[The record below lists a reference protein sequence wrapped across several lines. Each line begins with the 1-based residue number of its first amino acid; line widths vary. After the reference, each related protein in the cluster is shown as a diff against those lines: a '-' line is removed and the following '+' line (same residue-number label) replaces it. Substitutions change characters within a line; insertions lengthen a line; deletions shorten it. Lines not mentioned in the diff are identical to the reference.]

1 MTDILASLNGPQREA
16 VTDFEHPLLVLA
28 GAGSGKTRVITSKI
42 AYAISEMGYRPWE
55 ILAVT
60 FTNKAAK
67 EMRERV
73 EAMCGGVMNGLEMRT
88 FHSFGA
94 YLLRRYGERIGLS
107 ESFNIYDD
115 EDSVSL
121 LQHLYPNAKK
131 QELRPYAKFI
141 SKAKDKGEDVDY
153 PDFSYEE
160 GKCPDF
166 RTRYRA
172 YERALEEVGCVDFA
186 DLIVKT
192 NRLLVENPDVRE
204 HLNRRFRMILVDEYQ
219 DSNGSQ
225 FNLLRNLAGP
235 DTQVVVVGDDD
246 QSIYRFR
253 GAEIQ
258 NILNFPNDYPGTRT
272 IKLEENYRSTSAIL
286 RIASSV
292 IKNNR
297 GRHEKTIFTRQ
308 GEGSKPEL
316 YSCLDSRDE
325 ALRVAS
331 IIRKDGNYNSTCV
344 LYRTNAQSSE
354 FETVFTNQRIPYQ
367 VIGAL
372 RFYDREEVKDM
383 LALVSFL
390 LNPRDVIAF
399 RRMVNKPSRGIG
411 AQSQEKV
418 IALSEH
424 LMDAMDEAIKTSVV
438 SGKAKSG
445 IQAFRDACIE
455 AGDVIDKGVPQAD
468 FANFLMRRFGL
479 YDYYNA
485 EPDKMVRK
493 TRMDNLSAFANA
505 MSSVAPGREGLQ
517 NFIEKITLDNTV
529 LGDDDPRDRDGV
541 KLMTMHTVKGLEFDR
556 VFVTGLEEA
565 IMPGVGDVSD
575 EDTEEERRIFYVAV
589 TRARKELYMTYA
601 GKRQTFGQWNYQR
614 PSRFLGE
621 IPAGYYKGELRNS
634 SQGGY
639 LDRFAFEP
647 RWGAGG
653 GYGSSRFEPK
663 TARIENRPSW
673 SSGVSLPPTKKSVK
687 LVKAAEFKVGDRVV
701 NPENREAGTVTKVD
715 VRPVGTQISVRF
727 DSGKSA
733 IYNAAFAKLTRESAK
748 VEWKKGDRI
757 RIDSTGDGCVTE
769 VSERNGKTILRVR
782 FDDGNLGLFNSSSPA
797 VHQLK

>member
-1 MTDILASLNGPQREA
+1 MSDILSSLNSPQLDA
-16 VTDFEHPLLVLA
+16 VTDFDNPLLVLA

-42 AYAISEMGYRPWE
+42 AYAIAEKNYRPWQ

-73 EAMCGGVMNGLEMRT
+73 EALCGGPMPGLEMRT

-94 YLLRRYGERIGLS
+94 YLLRRYGERIGLPS
-107 ESFNIYDD
+107 SFNIYDD
-115 EDSVSL
+115 EDSVAL
-121 LQHLYPNAKK
+121 LASLYPNAKK

-141 SKAKDKGEDVDY
+141 GKAKDKGQDVDY
-153 PDFSYEE
+153 PDFAYEE
-160 GKCPDF
+160 SKCPDF

-172 YERALEEVGCVDFA
+172 YEKALVDVGCVDFA

-192 NRLLVENPDVRE
+192 NRLLVENPDIRRQ
-204 HLNRRFRMILVDEYQ
+204 LNDRFRLILVDEYQ

-225 FNLLRNLAGP
+225 FNLLRNLAGEG
-235 DTQVVVVGDDD
+235 TQVVVVGDDD

-253 GAEIQ
+253 GAEIK

-272 IKLEENYRSTSAIL
+272 IKLEENYRSTSSIL

-308 GEGSKPEL
+308 GEGRKPEL
-316 YSCLDSRDE
+316 YSCLDARDE

-331 IIRKDGNYNSTCV
+331 IIRREGHYNSTCV
-344 LYRTNAQSSE
+344 LYRTNAQSNE
-354 FETVFTNQRIPYQ
+354 FETVFTGQRIPYQ

-383 LALVSFL
+383 LALISFL

-399 RRMVNKPSRGIG
+399 RRMINKPSRGIG
-411 AQSQEKV
+411 TQSQERV
-418 IALSEH
+418 ISLNEH
-424 LMDAMDEAIKTSVV
+424 LMDAMDEAIRTGAV
-438 SGKAKSG
+438 SGKAKTG
-445 IQAFRDACIE
+445 LQEFFGACIE
-455 AGDVIDKGVPQAD
+455 AGTMIDREIPQEE
-468 FANFLMRRFGL
+468 FSRFLMERFGILAL
-479 YDYYNA
+479 YDA
-485 EPDKMVRK
+485 EPDKTVRK
-493 TRMDNLSAFANA
+493 TRMDNLSAFVNA

-565 IMPGVGDVSD
+565 IMPGSGDVG
-575 EDTEEERRIFYVAV
+575 EDDIEEERRIFYVAV
-589 TRARKELYMTYA
+589 TRARKELYLSFA
-601 GKRQTFGQWNYQR
+601 GKRQTFGHWNYQQ
-614 PSRFLGE
+614 PSRFLKE
-621 IPAGYYKGELRNS
+621 IPKDYYKGELRNS

-647 RWGAGG
+647 RR
-653 GYGSSRFEPK
+653 SSSFSDRFSDR
-663 TARIENRPSW
+663 TSFENRPSW
-673 SSGVSLPPTKKSVK
+673 ASGVSLPPTKKSVK
-687 LVKAAEFKVGDRVV
+687 LVKGNEFKVGDRVV
-701 NPENREAGTVTKVD
+701 NPDNREAGTVTKVD
-715 VRPVGTQISVRF
+715 VRAVGTQITVSF
-727 DSGKSA
+727 DSGRSS
-733 IYNAAFAKLTRESAK
+733 IYNAAFAKLEREGEKVSWSA
-748 VEWKKGDRI
+748 GDRVE
-757 RIDSTGDGCVTE
+757 IDNTGVGSVVD
-769 VSERNGKTILRVR
+769 VSERNGRTILRVR
-782 FDDGNLGLFNSSSPA
+782 FDNGNLGLFNSSSSA
-797 VHQLK
+797 VHKLP